1 MMTLISGDELMETPE
16 GWSIVERCLMREF
29 EFENFA
35 DSKSFV
41 DKVSALCE
49 EENHHADIHFG
60 WGYVVIELTTHD
72 ENAITALDVKLATKI
87 NAIGG

>member
-1 MMTLISGDELMETPE
+1 MMLIFGDESMETPE

-49 EENHHADIHFG
+49 KDNHHADIHFG
-60 WGYVVIELTTHD
+60 WGYVVIKISTH
-72 ENAITALDVKLATKI
+72 AIEGLAESDFILASKIDKL
-87 NAIGG
+87 

>member
-1 MMTLISGDELMETPE
+1 MMLIFGDEPMETPE

-49 EENHHADIHFG
+49 KENHHADIHFG

-72 ENAITALDVKLATKI
+72 ENTITMLDVELATKI

>member
-1 MMTLISGDELMETPE
+1 MTHIFGDEPMETPE
-16 GWSIVERCLMREF
+16 GWSVVERCLMREF
-29 EFENFA
+29 EFENFV

-72 ENAITALDVKLATKI
+72 ENAITMLDVELATKI

>member
-1 MMTLISGDELMETPE
+1 
-16 GWSIVERCLMREF
+16 MREF

-35 DSKSFV
+35 DPKSFV

-49 EENHHADIHFG
+49 KENHHADIHFG

-72 ENAITALDVKLATKI
+72 ENTITMLDVELAIKI

>member
-1 MMTLISGDELMETPE
+1 MLIFGDEPMETPE

-49 EENHHADIHFG
+49 KENHHADIHFG

-72 ENAITALDVKLATKI
+72 ENTITMLDVELATKI

>member
-1 MMTLISGDELMETPE
+1 MLIFGDESMETPE
-16 GWSIVERCLMREF
+16 GWSLVEQCLMREF

-49 EENHHADIHFG
+49 KENHHADIHFG

-72 ENAITALDVKLATKI
+72 ENTITMLDVELATKI